1 MFSAISIEMYSSS
14 SECCSFKK
22 KNSTGWNLEVAEI
35 RGLQQ
40 KVTDFIKLQRERFM
54 NGSAISV
61 ASIRSAWHGVAGAV
75 GLDHDPSNSATR
87 QLSKTKKKA
96 DSFIRGGAI
105 EPE

>member
-1 MFSAISIEMYSSS
+1 M
-14 SECCSFKK
+14 
-22 KNSTGWNLEVAEI
+22 EVAEI
-35 RGLQQ
+35 QGLQQ

-96 DSFIRGGAI
+96 DSFIHGGAI
-105 EPE
+105 EPDVKEYTYTTLYFFQLKLNQLHCFNHKA